1 MEGPG
6 GAQLY
11 AHMPGES
18 VRLKSMQEILFTLGN
33 RDFTVFQGLA
43 ALGAA
48 LFVLFALM
56 LIALWRGRRSRL
68 AAEREA
74 ARRARDL
81 EAQVAALLSAQSEM
95 TGRMQTMSE
104 IFGSRQSEL
113 NKSLS
118 ERLDGIGH
126 RLNQSVGSATKQ
138 TQDHLKQLHERLAV
152 LDAAQ
157 QNINDLTGQVTTLSN
172 ILGNKQ
178 ARGAFGQ
185 GRMEA
190 IIADGLPSGS
200 YSFQPTLSNN
210 SRPDCTIAMPNDAPP
225 LVIDAKFPLEAFN
238 ALKEAE
244 SPEARKSALQQFRN
258 DVVKH
263 VKDIKDRYLIPGETQ
278 DTAFMFVPSES
289 VFAEINEQ
297 FEDVVTRAHKAR
309 IIIVSPSLMML
320 SIQVIQA
327 ILRDARLR
335 EQAHVIQT
343 EVINLLDDMTRLGER
358 VDKLKAQFSRAQAT
372 VNEIGVSSEKV
383 ARRGQRIEGLSFGEE
398 ASESAPKGPTTPRLV
413 VSD

>member
-1 MEGPG
+1 M
-6 GAQLY
+6 
-11 AHMPGES
+11 
-18 VRLKSMQEILFTLGN
+18 RDILFTLGN
-33 RDFTVFQGLA
+33 RDFTVAQTLVGLA
-43 ALGAA
+43 GALA
-48 LFVLFALM
+48 LILVVVLIVA
-56 LIALWRGRRSRL
+56 WRGRRLRL
-68 AAEREA
+68 AAEQEA
-74 ARRARDL
+74 ARRSREL
-81 EAQVAALLSAQSEM
+81 EGQVAALLQSQSEM
-95 TGRMQTMSE
+95 TGRMQTMAE

-113 NKSLS
+113 NKTLS

-126 RLNQSVGSATKQ
+126 RLNQSVGSSSKQ
-138 TQDHLKQLHERLAV
+138 TQEHLKQLHERLAV

-157 QNINDLTGQVTTLSN
+157 KNIHDLTGQVTTLSN

-185 GRMEA
+185 GRMET

-200 YSFQPTLSNN
+200 FSFQPTLSNN
-210 SRPDCTIAMPNDAPP
+210 SRPDCLITMPNDAPP
-225 LVIDAKFPLEAFN
+225 LVIDAKFPLEAYN

-244 SPEARKSALQQFRN
+244 TPEARKAALQQFRN
-258 DVVKH
+258 DIIKH
-263 VKDIKDRYLIPGETQ
+263 VKDIKERYLIPGETQ

-297 FEDVVTRAHKAR
+297 FEDVVSRAHKAR
-309 IIIVSPSLMML
+309 IVIVSPSLMML

-343 EVINLLDDMTRLGER
+343 EVISLLDDMTRLGER
-358 VDKLKAQFSRAQAT
+358 VEKLRTQFARVQTT
-372 VNEIGVSSEKV
+372 VNDIGISSEKV
-383 ARRGQRIEGLSFGEE
+383 TRRGQRIEGLSFGEE
-398 ASESAPKGPTTPRLV
+398 ASDTMPAGPSQPRLV